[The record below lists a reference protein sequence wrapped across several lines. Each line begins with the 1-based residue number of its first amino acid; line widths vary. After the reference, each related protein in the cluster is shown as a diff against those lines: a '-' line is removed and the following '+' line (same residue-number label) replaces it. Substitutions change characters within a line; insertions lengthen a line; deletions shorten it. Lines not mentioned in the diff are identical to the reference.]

1 MTSAAYL
8 AKEVWTLARNQS
20 DVFTMDFTDWLDS
33 GDTLSAV
40 SGTVTSNTVSYTLGV
55 TADSAITKGTPAI
68 NSSTITVVS
77 NGASN
82 SIAANK
88 AVQIA
93 LSAVS
98 ATIGRVYEI
107 VVVASTTNGRV
118 ASGVARLE
126 IIG

>member
-8 AKEVWTLARNQS
+8 AKEIWTLARNQS

-33 GDTLSAV
+33 GDTLSAI

-55 TADSAITKGTPAI
+55 TADAAITKGTPAI
-68 NSSTITVVS
+68 NGSTITVIS

-82 SIAANK
+82 SIAASM

-93 LSAVS
+93 LSAPA

>member
-68 NSSTITVVS
+68 NSSTITVIS

-82 SIAANK
+82 AIAANN

>member
-55 TADSAITKGTPAI
+55 TADSAITKGTPAM